1 MAEIE
6 MPDDEAIDAMARAIH
21 QRYLDARRSSGTVDE
36 AHPAMKPW
44 DHLSPE
50 LRGQNRDQAR
60 DNILKLSSQGF
71 RVVRTESGDSAGL
84 GALNDE
90 QIEGLARAEHDR
102 WAAQKRAQGYR
113 FGEVRVDDG
122 PDKRHPDLVAWEDLS
137 ESDRDKDREP
147 VRQMIAVLEEAGFA
161 VDSTPP

>member
-21 QRYLDARRSSGTVDE
+21 QRYLDARCSSGTVDE
-36 AHPAMKPW
+36 AHPAMKQW
-44 DHLSPE
+44 DQLSPE

-60 DNILKLSSQGF
+60 DNILKLASQGF
-71 RVVRTESGDSAGL
+71 RVVRAESGDPSG
-84 GALNDE
+84 GALTDE

-147 VRQMIAVLEEAGFA
+147 VRQMIAVLDEAGFA
-161 VDSTPP
+161 AVSVVP